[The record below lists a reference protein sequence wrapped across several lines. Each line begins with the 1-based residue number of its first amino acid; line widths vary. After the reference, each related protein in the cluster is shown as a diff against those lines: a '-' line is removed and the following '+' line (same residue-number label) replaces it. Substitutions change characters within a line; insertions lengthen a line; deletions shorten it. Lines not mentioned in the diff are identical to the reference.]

1 MTDKIKK
8 PKFNAVSYS
17 AGLRDGMDKAINK
30 QTKSVIKL
38 MELAREQGK
47 KIRTEDILKLI
58 DETCKGCKD
67 KSIKIVGK
75 DYYKNDCLI
84 GEFNCWVYEFKQKI
98 KELK

>member
-1 MTDKIKK
+1 MTNKIKK

-58 DETCKGCKD
+58 DKIRFD
-67 KSIKIVGK
+67 KSYTENEKERIIHILYEIK
-75 DYYKNDCLI
+75 
-84 GEFNCWVYEFKQKI
+84 WKI
-98 KELK
+98 